1 MKLATLCYVIDN
13 EKKQTLMLHRV
24 KKENDMHKGKWNGL
38 GGKLEKGETPEECV
52 IREVKEESGLI
63 IKNPRM
69 HGFITFPFFDGTN
82 DWYVFLFTAN
92 DYSGKLIDS
101 REGNLEWIPNK
112 KVISL
117 DLWGG
122 DKIFLKWLYEEK
134 FFSAKFVYKDGKL
147 ISHSVNFY

>member
-63 IKNPRM
+63 IKKPRM
-69 HGFITFPFFDGTN
+69 HGFITFPLFDGTN
-82 DWYVFLFTAN
+82 DWYVFLFTASN
-92 DYSGKLIDS
+92 YSGKLIDS
-101 REGNLEWIPNK
+101 REGNLQWVPNK
-112 KVISL
+112 KVSTL
-117 DLWGG
+117 DLWEG